1 MDYFFTLGGFGKWV
15 IVSYA
20 IITFLAEYSVSGIMK
35 SCMAKQQSG
44 AAEACWAHN
53 PEVRRSK
60 LRSAKHYYF
69 KLLKLLYLLHVWLLW
84 VSLLEV
90 VFPVTLN

>member
-1 MDYFFTLGGFGKWV
+1 MGHFFTPGGVGKWV
-15 IVSYA
+15 FVFYA
-20 IITFLAEYSVSGIMK
+20 IITLLAEYSVAGITK
-35 SCMAKQQSG
+35 SIKSEQQSG